1 MSMTSNKNSLT
12 LPMYKNV
19 VIDPCDSLISI
30 QLPNTSGF
38 EQSMISCISKAT
50 NSDKAPPPK
59 REQLQGLIMLFHK

>member
-1 MSMTSNKNSLT
+1 
-12 LPMYKNV
+12 MYKNV

-50 NSDKAPPPK
+50 NSDKAPTPK
-59 REQLQGLIMLFHK
+59 MENLQG